1 MVPNQKFIAQT
12 SVTYYHLWHINV
24 NVDIIDCRMTSYV
37 ASQFYIHSLLR
48 INTEVPYKYSKEIL
62 CVSILFLGY
71 PILKLRV

>member
-1 MVPNQKFIAQT
+1 M
-12 SVTYYHLWHINV
+12 

-62 CVSILFLGY
+62 CVSIWFLCLSDIETAG
-71 PILKLRV
+71 IKIKIFTKLISKPHIK